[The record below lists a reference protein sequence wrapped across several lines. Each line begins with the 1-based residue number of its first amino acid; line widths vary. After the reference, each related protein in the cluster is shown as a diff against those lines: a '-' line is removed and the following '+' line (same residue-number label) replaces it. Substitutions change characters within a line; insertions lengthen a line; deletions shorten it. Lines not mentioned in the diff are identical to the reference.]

1 LRGDPDVPLAREL
14 SLAEKDRALLD
25 LIELPFA
32 LSKPYI
38 APPNLPEP
46 LARALQDGFTQ
57 VMKDRELLQEFEHI
71 GADVSPLNAAE
82 IVKMLQAIQSAPED
96 VKARMRALTARAR

>member
-1 LRGDPDVPLAREL
+1 M
-14 SLAEKDRALLD
+14 
-25 LIELPFA
+25 
-32 LSKPYI
+32 
-38 APPNLPEP
+38 
-46 LARALQDGFTQ
+46 Q
-57 VMKDRELLQEFEHI
+57 VMKDRELLQEFERI